1 MSEYKALIEQLFVQA
16 KAQNIQDM
24 EAYFSEGENFS
35 VNIFKGDIED
45 YKLANSIGLGF
56 RGFYNGKIGYSYTE
70 KVSKDS
76 INLLIK
82 DVIENAIINDSEDQ
96 DVIFK
101 GALKYQEVTTY
112 NKSLDLV
119 SESEKIAFAK
129 EMDKYAYSLDSRVVA
144 NQACM
149 FSSGTSNTLLMN
161 NKGLSLQEKSNGAF
175 SYIYLAVAEGN
186 EMSTGFEFVISNDFT
201 KYDPEKMAKKAVD
214 EAIKMLNAKPI
225 KTGEYPILLNNR
237 VSADL
242 LGTIS
247 SMFSARAV
255 QKGISMLKGKLGQLV
270 ANPCISIID
279 DPFLINGEATASFDG
294 EGVPTEYKEIIKSGK
309 LTTYLY
315 NLKAA
320 KKDGVKTTGNA
331 SRVSYK
337 STIGIA
343 PTNLYIKKGS
353 KDFSQL
359 VTQISNGL
367 YITELSGMHS
377 GFNTISGDFSLGAK
391 GFLIENGEIT
401 RAVNQITVSGNYFTL
416 LTKMN
421 EVGNDLSFSTSGN
434 IGSPSI
440 IIENLAIAGE

>member
-1 MSEYKALIEQLFVQA
+1 MSEYKTLIEQLFVKA
-16 KAQNIQDM
+16 KEHNIQDM
-24 EAYFSEGENFS
+24 EAYFTEGESFS

-70 KVSKDS
+70 KVSTDS
-76 INLLIK
+76 IDLLIK

-101 GALKYQEVTTY
+101 GASNYKEVITY
-112 NKSLDLV
+112 NSELDLV

-129 EMDKYAYSLDSRVVA
+129 EMDKYAYSLDSRVK
-144 NQACM
+144 ACQGCL

-161 NKGLSLQEKSNGAF
+161 NKGLLLQEKSNGAF
-175 SYIYLAVAEGN
+175 SYVYLTVAEGN
-186 EMSTGFEFVISNDFT
+186 EMSTGFEFIISNDFT
-201 KYDPEKMAKKAVD
+201 KYDPEQMAKKAVT
-214 EAIKMLNAKPI
+214 EAVKMLNAKST
-225 KTGEYPILLNNR
+225 KTGDYRILLNNR

-242 LGTIS
+242 LGAIS

-255 QKGISMLKGKLGQLV
+255 QKGVSMLKGKLGQIV
-270 ANPCISIID
+270 ANPCVSIID
-279 DPFLINGEATASFDG
+279 DPFLKNGEATASFDG
-294 EGVPTEYKEIIKSGK
+294 EGVPTEYKEVIKKGE

-320 KKDGVKTTGNA
+320 KKDGVESTGNA
-331 SRVSYK
+331 SRGSYK

-343 PTNLYIKKGS
+343 PTNLYIKKGN

-359 VTQISNGL
+359 VKQVSDGL
-367 YITELSGMHS
+367 YITELSGIHS
-377 GFNTISGDFSLGAK
+377 GFNAISGDFSLGAK

-401 RAVNQITVSGNYFTL
+401 SAVNQITVSGNYFTL
-416 LTKMN
+416 LNKMI
-421 EVGNDLSFSTSGN
+421 EVGSDLAFSTSGN

-440 IIENLAIAGE
+440 IIESLSIAGE

>member
-1 MSEYKALIEQLFVQA
+1 MSEYKALIEQLFIQA
-16 KAQNIQDM
+16 KAHNIQDM
-24 EAYFSEGENFS
+24 EAYFSEGESFS

-70 KVSKDS
+70 KVSLDS
-76 INLLIK
+76 IDLLIK

-101 GALKYQEVTTY
+101 GASKYQVVTTY
-112 NKSLDLV
+112 NESLDLV
-119 SESEKIAFAK
+119 SESEKITFAK
-129 EMDKYAYSLDSRVVA
+129 EMEKHAYSLDKRVVA
-144 NQACM
+144 CQASM

-161 NKGLSLQEKSNGAF
+161 NKGLTLEEKSNGAF
-175 SYIYLAVAEGN
+175 SYIYLAVSEGK

-201 KYDPEKMAKKAVD
+201 KYDSKKMAEKAVN

-225 KTGEYPILLNNR
+225 KTGEYQVLLNNR

-255 QKGISMLKGKLGQLV
+255 QKGVSMLKGKLGKLV
-270 ANPCISIID
+270 ANPCVSIID
-279 DPFLINGEATASFDG
+279 DPFLKNGEATASFDG
-294 EGVPTEYKEIIKSGK
+294 EGVPTEYKEVIKDGK
-309 LTTYLY
+309 LITYLY

-320 KKDGVKTTGNA
+320 KKDGVKSTGNA
-331 SRVSYK
+331 SRGSYK

-343 PTNLYIKKGS
+343 PSNLYIKKGN
-353 KDFSQL
+353 KDFEKL
-359 VTQISNGL
+359 VTKVGNGL

-391 GFLIENGEIT
+391 GFVIEKGEIT
-401 RAVNQITVSGNYFTL
+401 SAVNQITVSGNYFTL
-416 LTKMN
+416 LNKMI
-421 EVGNDLSFSTSGN
+421 EIGSDLAFSTSGN

-440 IIENLAIAGE
+440 IIESLAIAGE